1 MKGGRNSLAAI
12 SAGSAMKIN
21 SAQNSIPSK
30 GKPKGVGVEYS
41 NAGVHSSIVNIYK
54 NKLSQEVIEAN
65 ATERRENSEERPDS
79 KKNAMVMLTIEK
91 QQDGSESIASKEV
104 N

>member
-1 MKGGRNSLAAI
+1 
-12 SAGSAMKIN
+12 MKIN
-21 SAQNSIPSK
+21 SAQNSMPSK

-54 NKLSQEVIEAN
+54 NKLSQELIEAN
-65 ATERRENSEERPDS
+65 ATERRENSEERPDN
-79 KKNAMVMLTIEK
+79 KKMVMLTIEK
-91 QQDGSESIASKEV
+91 QQDGSESVASKEI